1 MSLAPISNGYIR
13 TTRPLSFAVAADT
26 TLLHSLSAVVR
37 QTYYELQIGNDVNPD
52 HAQALRTIFPD
63 GTDSAAA

>member
-1 MSLAPISNGYIR
+1 M
-13 TTRPLSFAVAADT
+13 AADT